1 MKIERSLTAAIA
13 LALALGLGLAGCTTQ
28 APAEPAG
35 QTESGGDDQTVET
48 GTALTK
54 DDFAERITA
63 AQLQA
68 GMVHV
73 SQTIETDGS
82 TTTTDGA
89 MTVTADIGSARVAM
103 TSSGPTGSNEVRIVD
118 GVMYMNLGELSQNMF
133 MVIDGSDS
141 ALMDPTEIMRL
152 LDPQTQIDTFGRS
165 ILELTPGEREEIDGV
180 STTRYTLVLDTA
192 ILLSASPI
200 PGIDPAVVGETV
212 DYEIWVGDDDL
223 PRRMSMSFA
232 GTASSTTAVTDY
244 SRWGEPVD
252 IQAPS
257 ADQII
262 ALG

>member
-1 MKIERSLTAAIA
+1 M
-13 LALALGLGLAGCTTQ
+13 
-28 APAEPAG
+28 
-35 QTESGGDDQTVET
+35 ET

-73 SQTIETDGS
+73 SQTIETDGA
-82 TTTTDGA
+82 TTTTEGA

-152 LDPQTQIDTFGRS
+152 LDEAAVSYQGVLTKADKINAYELEAVALASEVGLQLPGGGVQHGVAVGRNGVASGQPGGQVALVLEPQAAQALGGGRQQQRAQRAVDAGHG
-165 ILELTPGEREEIDGV
+165 LGAAGDLGWGGCHVGV
-180 STTRYTLVLDTA
+180 SLGAVSPPCQAHITA
-192 ILLSASPI
+192 
-200 PGIDPAVVGETV
+200 
-212 DYEIWVGDDDL
+212 
-223 PRRMSMSFA
+223 
-232 GTASSTTAVTDY
+232 
-244 SRWGEPVD
+244 
-252 IQAPS
+252 
-257 ADQII
+257 
-262 ALG
+262 